1 MEPVR
6 LGIVGCGVIGTQ
18 HLDLAEKCSLA
29 EVVAIADVVED
40 RVRAAAERFDISTTY
55 DNDDDLI
62 NDEQVDA
69 VVLAMPA
76 GFRTPVA
83 LKVLERKKHV
93 LLEKPVARSV
103 EEVEKIMALQGD
115 RVVGCCSSRFV
126 FTGHAEAAT
135 RCIASGGLGEIRMV
149 RVRGVQGAPEAP
161 RDNPPAW
168 RQNMEQNGGG
178 VLVNVGIY
186 DLDYMMH
193 VTGWELKP
201 KVVLATWWPAA
212 DPMSAYVAPDSDAD
226 SHCVGLFLCERGIV
240 FSMERGEFCSTETDN
255 AWEIVG
261 TEGTLYLPVR
271 PQKGIPA
278 AVVLDRF
285 VPGEGVVRETLWEEG
300 QGDVENDILNDF
312 VCAIREGRQ
321 PRTDLEQSLVLQKMI
336 DAIYASAKSG
346 KSVSIS

>member
-6 LGIVGCGVIGTQ
+6 LGIVGCGVIGTH
-18 HLDLAEKCSLA
+18 HLNLADRCALA
-29 EVVAIADVVED
+29 DIVAVADVVEE
-40 RVRAAAERFDISTTY
+40 RALAAAERFRIPTVY

-62 NDEQVDA
+62 HDDRVEA

-83 LKVLERKKHV
+83 FKALQRNKHV
-93 LLEKPVARSV
+93 LLEKPVARSA
-103 EEVEKIMALQGD
+103 EEVEQIMALQGD

-135 RCIASGGLGEIRMV
+135 ECIASGALGKIRTV
-149 RVRGVQGAPEAP
+149 RVRGVQEAPETP
-161 RDNPPAW
+161 RAHPPAW
-168 RQNMEQNGGG
+168 RQSMEQNGGG

-193 VTGWELKP
+193 VTGWKLKP
-201 KVVLATWWPAA
+201 REVLARWWPAA
-212 DPMSAYVAPDSDAD
+212 EPMSANVAPGSDAD
-226 SHCVGLFLCERGIV
+226 AHCIGLILCDGEIV
-240 FSMERGEFCSTETDN
+240 FSVERGEFCSVRTHN

-261 TEGTLYLPVR
+261 TEGALYVPVR
-271 PQKGIPA
+271 PQKEIPD
-278 AVVLDRF
+278 AVILDRF
-285 VPGEGVVRETLWEEG
+285 VPGEGVVRETVWKEG
-300 QGDVENDILNDF
+300 DGRVDDDILNDF

-321 PRTDLEQSLVLQKMI
+321 PRTDLERSLVLQKMT

-346 KSVSIS
+346 AAVSIS